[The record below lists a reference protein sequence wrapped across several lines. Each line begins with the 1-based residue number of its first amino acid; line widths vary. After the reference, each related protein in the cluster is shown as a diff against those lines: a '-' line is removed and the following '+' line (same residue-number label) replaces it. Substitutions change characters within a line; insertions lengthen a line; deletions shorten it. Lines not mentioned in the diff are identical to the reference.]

1 MIFATRAR
9 RWVAVASLVAL
20 LSALPPLIS
29 ALPAARIAL
38 APLKLLRAIRNSS
51 SVRYRGL
58 AESNARLGLPDFEAA
73 GRVTSL
79 LGQKTRLRAWYR
91 GPYAWRVDELS
102 PVGEHD
108 TYGDNGG
115 IWVWDSGRRTATRV
129 NGFPE
134 VRAPRAADLLPPEL
148 GRRLANGARASEI
161 RRLPARRIAGIDAA
175 GLRIT
180 PSVRDT
186 TVARVDIWADPRSGL
201 PLAVEVGARG
211 MAGIVVSSQFLEV
224 SEKAPPPSVLAFQ
237 PPHDAFVSRV
247 VAPDFAQV
255 VATYSPFVLP
265 RDVGRRPATTHL
277 RAAGVY
283 GRGFNT
289 IAVLALP
296 EHYSPFSHDELAKL
310 QPVAGPWTQG
320 HLAHTP
326 LLNALLV
333 EARGVLYM
341 LGGAVTRKA
350 LVDAAR
356 GLVRHPLSVQIRC
369 C

>member
-1 MIFATRAR
+1 MIFATRSH
-9 RWVAVASLVAL
+9 RWMAVAGLVAIL
-20 LSALPPLIS
+20 TSLPPLIS
-29 ALPAARIAL
+29 ALPAPKVAMS
-38 APLKLLRAIRNSS
+38 PLTLLRAIRSS
-51 SVRYRGL
+51 SAIPYRGL
-58 AESNARLGLPDFEAA
+58 AESNARLGLPDFASA

-91 GPYAWRVDELS
+91 GPYGWRVDELT
-102 PVGEHD
+102 PVGEHG

-134 VRAPRAADLLPPEL
+134 VRFPRAADLLPPEL
-148 GRRLANGARASEI
+148 ARRLANGARTSEVS
-161 RRLPARRIAGIDAA
+161 RLPAERVAGIVAA

-180 PSVRDT
+180 PSRRDT
-186 TVARVDIWADPRSGL
+186 TVAWVDIWADPRSGL
-201 PLAVEVGARG
+201 PLRVEVGARG
-211 MAGIVVSSQFLEV
+211 TAGIIVSSHFLEV
-224 SEKAPPPSVLAFQ
+224 SEVAPSPSVLLFQ

-265 RDVGRRPATTHL
+265 EDVAGRRRITRL
-277 RAAGVY
+277 RAAAVY
-283 GRGFNT
+283 GRGFDT

-296 EHYSPFSHDELAKL
+296 EQYSPFSHDELSKL
-310 QPVAGPWTQG
+310 QPVSGPWTQG
-320 HLAHTP
+320 YLAHTP

-333 EARGVLYM
+333 QTRGVLYM
-341 LGGAVTRKA
+341 LGGAVTPKA
-350 LVDAAR
+350 LVHAAR
-356 GLVRHPLSVQIRC
+356 GLVHHPLQVQVRC

>member
-9 RWVAVASLVAL
+9 RWVAVAGLVAV

-29 ALPAARIAL
+29 ALPAAKVAI
-38 APLKLLRAIRNSS
+38 APLELLRAIRSSS
-51 SVRYRGL
+51 SVPYRGL
-58 AESNARLGLPDFEAA
+58 AESNAQLGLPDFEAA

-91 GPYAWRVDELS
+91 GPYGWRVDELS
-102 PVGEHD
+102 PVGEHG

-134 VRAPRAADLLPPEL
+134 VRFPRAADMLPPEL
-148 GRRLANGARASEI
+148 ARRLADGARPSEI
-161 RRLPARRIAGIDAA
+161 SGLPAKRVAGIDAA

-180 PSVRDT
+180 PSTPDT
-186 TVARVDIWADPRSGL
+186 TVASVDIWADPRSGL
-201 PLAVEVGARG
+201 PLRVEVGARG
-211 MAGIVVSSQFLEV
+211 AVGTIVSSQFLEV
-224 SEKAPPPSVLAFQ
+224 SEEAPPPSVLVFH

-265 RDVGRRPATTHL
+265 GEVGARGRTTRL
-277 RAAGVY
+277 RAAAVY
-283 GRGFNT
+283 GRGFDT

-296 EHYSPFSHDELAKL
+296 EQYSPFSHDELSRL
-310 QPVAGPWTQG
+310 RPVGGPWTEG
-320 HLAHTP
+320 YLARTP

-333 EARGVLYM
+333 EARSVLYM
-341 LGGAVTRKA
+341 LGGAVTPKA
-350 LVDAAR
+350 LIHAAR
-356 GLVRHPLSVQIRC
+356 GLVRHPLPVQRRC